1 MAVYKQFNTNEV
13 VVSPFKAN
21 KRFRFEGSQIT
32 ASDAQIEYY
41 QSQQGRYLSGSY
53 DTGFNTMQDGVTVFN
68 SIKQLYYSNYLTS
81 SWGDPMV
88 TASFRSGGTGP
99 QQQNLGRDTIVGN
112 ITGPRFENF
121 LQSSLVQDR
130 KFAQFS
136 ASIAPIGFAGT
147 DTGVSQSITVAY
159 DSTVDTLNLAF
170 PVGNFPDLGSV
181 GINDTYVLNNVTWE
195 SNPISSPFY
204 LNTGV
209 APAPFIVG
217 AQISN
222 TGTTPLAS
230 SLPDPPAF
238 INAQPISSFTYTGA
252 GTGATIKIFT
262 VGGFISYVEID
273 APGTGYKAGEEIEIT
288 VGQLFSIQPFAAFS
302 GGPAKFVIQSSDLD
316 PRTNTVDGSLLAP
329 EGVNP
334 QVDTDKRGLTLKN
347 NNLISFVAAG
357 GAGNL
362 SLNYLQAP
370 KGPSVISI
378 PSMLYGE
385 AIQPSSFQFEY
396 TSSLNYTKS
405 IVDDDGQGNLI
416 VTQSKADGTPF
427 FSGSVGQIFYSQG
440 IAVITGPDSG
450 SLREFAYNVG
460 YKNNINPNIV
470 SSSLS
475 YSSSITI
482 DENQYKCTVRDS
494 EFTYT
499 TNPSALGVPGVL
511 TTKPGQLFSSF
522 NVGNLIGL
530 NASQT
535 FTVQPKTLLGTT
547 NASTYYVFKDQFKES
562 IGQQYRIELRTGGD
576 ERLEF
581 VGFNGFEN
589 GSRNALG
596 QSQFNSTGSATG
608 IAQAF
613 CDAVNSVNGL
623 NGEISCSLF
632 TTNVA
637 NDSVHLIQSQAG
649 KIGNTQ
655 IKYADSF
662 NLLTNQDANYQP
674 NPSRGQQY
682 FGNTSL
688 GQATYNVNGVD
699 TFAGTK
705 GAILNITTDSA
716 APNANIISIE
726 VSQSLADNNT
736 IPPTISET
744 FGGKNYSVGDKLEI
758 AGTDLGGSGT
768 GFINLVEADVDKSE
782 NTQIYHDFCTGS
794 LFTPYVTTVGLYN
807 DSNDLVCVGKL
818 PRPLP
823 ISLSTD
829 TTFMINFDTN

>member
-1 MAVYKQFNTNEV
+1 
-13 VVSPFKAN
+13 
-21 KRFRFEGSQIT
+21 
-32 ASDAQIEYY
+32 
-41 QSQQGRYLSGSY
+41 
-53 DTGFNTMQDGVTVFN
+53 
-68 SIKQLYYSNYLTS
+68 
-81 SWGDPMV
+81 
-88 TASFRSGGTGP
+88 
-99 QQQNLGRDTIVGN
+99 
-112 ITGPRFENF
+112 
-121 LQSSLVQDR
+121 
-130 KFAQFS
+130 
-136 ASIAPIGFAGT
+136 
-147 DTGVSQSITVAY
+147 
-159 DSTVDTLNLAF
+159 
-170 PVGNFPDLGSV
+170 
-181 GINDTYVLNNVTWE
+181 
-195 SNPISSPFY
+195 
-204 LNTGV
+204 
-209 APAPFIVG
+209 
-217 AQISN
+217 
-222 TGTTPLAS
+222 
-230 SLPDPPAF
+230 
-238 INAQPISSFTYTGA
+238 
-252 GTGATIKIFT
+252 
-262 VGGFISYVEID
+262 
-273 APGTGYKAGEEIEIT
+273 
-288 VGQLFSIQPFAAFS
+288 
-302 GGPAKFVIQSSDLD
+302 
-316 PRTNTVDGSLLAP
+316 
-329 EGVNP
+329 
-334 QVDTDKRGLTLKN
+334 
-347 NNLISFVAAG
+347 
-357 GAGNL
+357 
-362 SLNYLQAP
+362 
-370 KGPSVISI
+370 
-378 PSMLYGE
+378 MLYGE
-385 AIQPSSFQFEY
+385 AIQPSSFRFEY

-522 NVGNLIGL
+522 NAGNLIGL

-562 IGQQYRIELRTGGD
+562 IGQQYRIELRTAGD

-581 VGFNGFEN
+581 VGFNGFKN

-596 QSQFNSTGSATG
+596 QSQFNSTGSAAG

-649 KIGNTQ
+649 EIGNTQ

-674 NPSRGQQY
+674 NPPRGQQY
-682 FGNTSL
+682 FGNASL

-726 VSQSLADNNT
+726 VSQSIADST
-736 IPPTISET
+736 PIPPTISET

-758 AGTDLGGSGT
+758 AGADLGGSGT

>member
-21 KRFRFEGSQIT
+21 KRFRFEGSQST

-195 SNPISSPFY
+195 SNPISSPFF

-230 SLPDPPAF
+230 SLPDPPSF

-288 VGQLFSIQPFAAFS
+288 VGQLQIIQPFATFS

-347 NNLISFVAAG
+347 NNLISFVAG

-385 AIQPSSFQFEY
+385 AIQPSSFRFEY

-460 YKNNINPNIV
+460 YKNNMNPNIV
-470 SSSLS
+470 SSSIS
-475 YSSSITI
+475 YSSSISI
-482 DENQYKCTVRDS
+482 DENQYKCIVRDN
-494 EFTYT
+494 EFLNT
-499 TNPSALGVPGVL
+499 TNPSALGPAGEL
-511 TTKPGQLFSSF
+511 NKSTNQLFSSF
-522 NVGNLIGL
+522 DAGTLNL
-530 NASQT
+530 ATSPDDVYE
-535 FTVQPKTLLGTT
+535 VQPRNIVGDVKATT
-547 NASTYYVFKDQFKES
+547 FYIFGDRATTTT
-562 IGQQYRIELRTGGD
+562 IGQQYIVELESAGGKTFQ
-576 ERLEF
+576 F
-581 VGFNGFEN
+581 VGYDGNEN
-589 GSRNALG
+589 G
-596 QSQFNSTGSATG
+596 T
-608 IAQAF
+608 
-613 CDAVNSVNGL
+613 L
-623 NGEISCSLF
+623 N
-632 TTNVA
+632 
-637 NDSVHLIQSQAG
+637 
-649 KIGNTQ
+649 
-655 IKYADSF
+655 
-662 NLLTNQDANYQP
+662 
-674 NPSRGQQY
+674 
-682 FGNTSL
+682 SL
-688 GQATYNVNGVD
+688 GD
-699 TFAGTK
+699 RK
-705 GAILNITTDSA
+705 
-716 APNANIISIE
+716 
-726 VSQSLADNNT
+726 
-736 IPPTISET
+736 
-744 FGGKNYSVGDKLEI
+744 SV
-758 AGTDLGGSGT
+758 
-768 GFINLVEADVDKSE
+768 V
-782 NTQIYHDFCTGS
+782 
-794 LFTPYVTTVGLYN
+794 
-807 DSNDLVCVGKL
+807 
-818 PRPLP
+818 
-823 ISLSTD
+823 
-829 TTFMINFDTN
+829 

>member
-136 ASIAPIGFAGT
+136 ASSAPIGFAGT
-147 DTGVSQSITVAY
+147 DTGVSQSIIVAY
-159 DSTVDTLNLAF
+159 DSTIDTLNLAF
-170 PVGNFPDLGSV
+170 PVGNNPDLV
-181 GINDTYVLNNVTWE
+181 AAGINDTYVLNNVTWE

-204 LNTGV
+204 LDTGV

-217 AQISN
+217 GQISN

-230 SLPDPPAF
+230 SLPDPPSF

-288 VGQLFSIQPFAAFS
+288 VGQLQIIQPFATFS

-316 PRTNTVDGSLLAP
+316 PRTNTIDGSLLAP

-347 NNLISFVAAG
+347 NNLISFVAG

-385 AIQPSSFQFEY
+385 AIQPSSFRFEY

-511 TTKPGQLFSSF
+511 TTRPGQLFSSF
-522 NVGNLIGL
+522 NAGSLTGL

-562 IGQQYRIELRTGGD
+562 IGQQYRIELRTAGD
-576 ERLEF
+576 KRLEF

-596 QSQFNSTGSATG
+596 QSQFNSTGSAAG

-632 TTNVA
+632 TTNAA

-649 KIGNTQ
+649 EIGNTQ

-662 NLLTNQDANYQP
+662 NLLTNQNANYQP
-674 NPSRGQQY
+674 NPPRGQQY

-699 TFAGTK
+699 TYAGTK

-726 VSQSLADNNT
+726 VSQSLADNNS

-768 GFINLVEADVDKSE
+768 GFINLVTADVDKSE

-818 PRPLP
+818 PRPIP

>member
-121 LQSSLVQDR
+121 LQSSVVQDR

-136 ASIAPIGFAGT
+136 ASSAPIGFAGT
-147 DTGVSQSITVAY
+147 DTGVSQSIIVAY
-159 DSTVDTLNLAF
+159 DSTIDTLNLAF

-181 GINDTYVLNNVTWE
+181 GIDDTYILNNVTWE
-195 SNPISSPFY
+195 SNPISSPFF
-204 LNTGV
+204 LDTGV

-217 AQISN
+217 AKISN
-222 TGTTPLAS
+222 TGNVLNS
-230 SLPDPPAF
+230 SLLA
-238 INAQPISSFTYTGA
+238 NTSTAPISNYNYTGN
-252 GTGATIKIFT
+252 GTGGEIQIITAGAVISEIEIFT
-262 VGGFISYVEID
+262 
-273 APGTGYKAGEEIEIT
+273 AGTGYKAGEEIEIT
-288 VGQLFSIQPFAAFS
+288 VAQLQAQVPLGTFS
-302 GGPAKFVIQSSDLD
+302 GGPAKFVIQASDLD
-316 PRTNTVDGSLLAP
+316 PRTNTINANLLAP

-334 QVDTDKRGLTLKN
+334 QVGTNKRGLTLKN
-347 NNLISFVAAG
+347 NDLVSFVAAG

-370 KGPSVISI
+370 RGPSVISI

-450 SLREFAYNVG
+450 SLREFAHNVG
-460 YKNNINPNIV
+460 YKNNMNPNIM

-482 DENQYKCTVRDS
+482 DENQYKCSVRDD
-494 EFTYT
+494 EFLFT
-499 TNPSALGVPGVL
+499 TNPSALGASGEL
-511 TTKPGQLFSSF
+511 TQTDNQLFTSF
-522 NVGNLIGL
+522 DAGNLTGLANNTYAITPLNSVGDVQATTFFIFGNRANTGTIGG
-530 NASQT
+530 Q
-535 FTVQPKTLLGTT
+535 
-547 NASTYYVFKDQFKES
+547 YV
-562 IGQQYRIELRTGGD
+562 IELESTNGQS
-576 ERLEF
+576 LEF
-581 VGFNGFEN
+581 VGSDGNGFGQRN
-589 GSRNALG
+589 GLN
-596 QSQFNSTGSATG
+596 QVQFNSTGSAVG
-608 IAQAF
+608 IAKSF
-613 CDAVNSVNGL
+613 CNAVNSIGGF
-623 NGEISCSLF
+623 NGEISGSL
-632 TTNVA
+632 
-637 NDSVHLIQSQAG
+637 QSTVSGLDTVKLTQQMAG
-649 KIGNTQ
+649 SDGNTF
-655 IKYADSF
+655 IKYTDSF
-662 NLLTNQDANYQP
+662 NLLLAEGVYA
-674 NPSRGQQY
+674 PSPPRGQTR
-682 FGNTSL
+682 FGNTLQPS
-688 GQATYNVNGVD
+688 GNPQPVDGTD
-699 TFAGTK
+699 TFQATK
-705 GAILNITTDSA
+705 GAILEVVVAS
-716 APNANIISIE
+716 NAVTSINVSRSISPPVGSNDYGAI
-726 VSQSLADNNT
+726 SQSFAGKGYNT
-736 IPPTISET
+736 
-744 FGGKNYSVGDKLEI
+744 GDKLQI
-758 AGTDLGGSGT
+758 LGNTLGGT
-768 GFINLVEADVDKSE
+768 GQGSITLSAGDVEKE
-782 NTQIYHDFCTGS
+782 GNTQIYHDFVTGS
-794 LFTPYVTTVGLYN
+794 EFSPFVTTVGLYN
-807 DSNDLVCVGKL
+807 ESNELVVVGKF

-823 ISLSTD
+823 ISSQTD
-829 TTFMINFDTN
+829 TTYIINFDTN

>member
-121 LQSSLVQDR
+121 LQSSVVQDR

-136 ASIAPIGFAGT
+136 ASSAPIGFAGT
-147 DTGVSQSITVAY
+147 DTGVSQSIIVAY
-159 DSTVDTLNLAF
+159 DSTIDTLNLAF

-181 GINDTYVLNNVTWE
+181 GIDDTYILNNVTWE
-195 SNPISSPFY
+195 SNPISSPFF
-204 LNTGV
+204 LDTGV

-217 AQISN
+217 AKISN
-222 TGTTPLAS
+222 TGNVLNS
-230 SLPDPPAF
+230 SLLA
-238 INAQPISSFTYTGA
+238 NTSTAPISNYNYTGN
-252 GTGATIKIFT
+252 GTGGEIQIITAGAVISEIEIFT
-262 VGGFISYVEID
+262 
-273 APGTGYKAGEEIEIT
+273 AGTGYKAGEEIEIT
-288 VGQLFSIQPFAAFS
+288 VAQLQAQVPLGTFS
-302 GGPAKFVIQSSDLD
+302 GGPAKFVIQASDLD
-316 PRTNTVDGSLLAP
+316 PRTNTINANLLAP

-334 QVDTDKRGLTLKN
+334 QVGTNKRGLTLKN
-347 NNLISFVAAG
+347 NDLVSFVAAG

-370 KGPSVISI
+370 RGPSVISI

-385 AIQPSSFQFEY
+385 AIQPSSFRFEY

-482 DENQYKCTVRDS
+482 DENQYKCTVKES
-494 EFTYT
+494 EFTFT

-511 TTKPGQLFSSF
+511 TTRPGQLFSSF
-522 NVGNLIGL
+522 NAGNLAGL
-530 NASQT
+530 VDNTYAIE
-535 FTVQPKTLLGTT
+535 PKTLLGTT
-547 NASTYYVFKDQFKES
+547 NASTYYVFKDSNTNF
-562 IGQQYRIELRTGGD
+562 IGQQYRLELVSAGG
-576 ERLEF
+576 RSLEF
-581 VGFNGFEN
+581 VGYDGNEN
-589 GSRNALG
+589 GTRNALG
-596 QSQFNSTGSATG
+596 QVQFNSTGSAAG
-608 IAQAF
+608 VAQGF
-613 CDAVNSVNGL
+613 CNAINSVDGF

-649 KIGNTQ
+649 EIGNTR
-655 IKYADSF
+655 IKYSDSF
-662 NLLTNQDANYQP
+662 NLLTNQDANYAPQP
-674 NPSRGQQY
+674 QRGQEY
-682 FGNTSL
+682 FGNTLL
-688 GQATYNVNGVD
+688 GQAAYNVNGID

-705 GAILNITTDSA
+705 GAILNVVVA
-716 APNANIISIE
+716 AGAVTSIE
-726 VSQSLADNNT
+726 VSQSLADNSS
-736 IPPTISET
+736 IPPTLSET
-744 FGGKNYSVGDKLEI
+744 FGGRNYSVGDKLEI
-758 AGTDLGGSGT
+758 AGSDLGGGT
-768 GFINLVEADVDKSE
+768 GNGFIKLLTTDVDKSE
-782 NTQIYHDFCTGS
+782 NTQVYHDFCTGS

-807 DSNDLVCVGKL
+807 ESNDLVCVGKL
-818 PRPLP
+818 PRPIP
-823 ISLSTD
+823 MSLSTD

>member
-121 LQSSLVQDR
+121 LQSSVVQDR

-136 ASIAPIGFAGT
+136 ASSAPIGFAGT
-147 DTGVSQSITVAY
+147 DTGVSQSIIVAY
-159 DSTVDTLNLAF
+159 DSTIDTLNLAF

-181 GINDTYVLNNVTWE
+181 GIDDTYILNNVTWE
-195 SNPISSPFY
+195 SNPISSPFF
-204 LNTGV
+204 LDTGV

-217 AQISN
+217 AKISN
-222 TGTTPLAS
+222 TGNVLNS
-230 SLPDPPAF
+230 SLLA
-238 INAQPISSFTYTGA
+238 NTSTAPISNYNYTGN
-252 GTGATIKIFT
+252 GTGGEIQIITAGAVISEIEIFT
-262 VGGFISYVEID
+262 
-273 APGTGYKAGEEIEIT
+273 AGTGYKAGEEIEIT
-288 VGQLFSIQPFAAFS
+288 VAQLQAQVPLGTFS
-302 GGPAKFVIQSSDLD
+302 GGPAKFVIQASDLD
-316 PRTNTVDGSLLAP
+316 PRTNTINANLLAP

-334 QVDTDKRGLTLKN
+334 QVGTNKRGLTLKN
-347 NNLISFVAAG
+347 NDLVSFVAAG

-370 KGPSVISI
+370 RGPSVISI

-385 AIQPSSFQFEY
+385 AIQPSSFRFEY

-450 SLREFAYNVG
+450 SLREFAHNVG
-460 YKNNINPNIV
+460 YKNNMNPNII
-470 SSSLS
+470 SSSIA

-482 DENQYKCTVRDS
+482 DENQYKCTVKES
-494 EFTYT
+494 EFTFT

-511 TTKPGQLFSSF
+511 TTRPGQLFSSF
-522 NVGNLIGL
+522 NAGNLAGL
-530 NASQT
+530 VDNTYAIE
-535 FTVQPKTLLGTT
+535 PKTLLGTT
-547 NASTYYVFKDQFKES
+547 NASTYYVFKDSNTNF
-562 IGQQYRIELRTGGD
+562 IGQQYRLELVSAGG
-576 ERLEF
+576 RSLEF
-581 VGFNGFEN
+581 VGYDGNEN
-589 GSRNALG
+589 GTRNALG
-596 QSQFNSTGSATG
+596 QVQFNSTGSAAG
-608 IAQAF
+608 VAQGF
-613 CDAVNSVNGL
+613 CNAINSVDGF

-649 KIGNTQ
+649 EIGNTR
-655 IKYADSF
+655 IKYSDSF
-662 NLLTNQDANYQP
+662 NLLTNQDANYAPQP
-674 NPSRGQQY
+674 QRGQEY
-682 FGNTSL
+682 FGNTLL
-688 GQATYNVNGVD
+688 GQAAYNVNGID

-705 GAILNITTDSA
+705 GAILNVVVA
-716 APNANIISIE
+716 AGAVTSIE
-726 VSQSLADNNT
+726 VSQSLADNSS
-736 IPPTISET
+736 IPPTLSET
-744 FGGKNYSVGDKLEI
+744 FGGRNYSVGDKLEI
-758 AGTDLGGSGT
+758 AGSDLGGGT
-768 GFINLVEADVDKSE
+768 GNGFIKLLTTDVDKSE
-782 NTQIYHDFCTGS
+782 NTQVYHDFCTGS

-807 DSNDLVCVGKL
+807 ESNDLVCVGKL
-818 PRPLP
+818 PRPIP
-823 ISLSTD
+823 MSLSTD